1 MCPLNTGKFDRLTNR
16 IIACAREVHQHLG
29 PGLSEPSYEQCLV
42 YELRMTGIGFARQR
56 PVSVRYK
63 RIQLNCDYHIDLLIE
78 EKMIVEIKCV
88 EEIFASHKARLL
100 SFMKLSEITCG
111 LLINFNVKVLRD
123 GIYRCVL

>member
-1 MCPLNTGKFDRLTNR
+1 MSPLTNSKFDRLTNR

-29 PGLSEPSYEQCLV
+29 PGLCEASYEQCLV
-42 YELRMTGIGFARQR
+42 YELRMIGIRFARQR
-56 PVSVRYK
+56 PVLVRYK

-78 EKMIVEIKCV
+78 EKLIVEIKCV
-88 EEIFASHKARLL
+88 EEIFTSHKAQLL
-100 SFMKLSEITCG
+100 SFMKLCEINCG